1 MHVSL
6 VIKPSPLPLASNVQI
21 VDLMLILPESEQKQ
35 VSEAIAII
43 GRSDFPAQWPSL
55 LPSMLEKF
63 ALGDFHIINGV
74 LRTAHSLFRR
84 YRYEYACDEL
94 FTEIL
99 EVLGQFA
106 KPLTELFKT
115 TIDLL
120 AVSPCE
126 THVGGVQDPY
136 PSAENIPENIPQP
149 PSVAPSHTLDPHQ
162 QYAGDTATLSVLY
175 NSILLMCKVYRSL
188 TSQVG
193 LASCTVQMPP
203 TVPHSSGSVLVSQQ
217 DLADVWAEPA
227 NLNAWL
233 ERLHMLLVTPDNPAL
248 ASAVRCKETA
258 CLSRIL
264 CSSYSRHP
272 R

>member
-6 VIKPSPLPLASNVQI
+6 VIKPSPLPLASVQI

-126 THVGGVQDPY
+126 THVGGGCKT
-136 PSAENIPENIPQP
+136 
-149 PSVAPSHTLDPHQ
+149 HTLALKIFLKIFLNHRPWLLPTPLTRTSNTRATRPHCLCF
-162 QYAGDTATLSVLY
+162 T
-175 NSILLMCKVYRSL
+175 
-188 TSQVG
+188 
-193 LASCTVQMPP
+193 
-203 TVPHSSGSVLVSQQ
+203 
-217 DLADVWAEPA
+217 
-227 NLNAWL
+227 
-233 ERLHMLLVTPDNPAL
+233 TPF
-248 ASAVRCKETA
+248 C
-258 CLSRIL
+258 
-264 CSSYSRHP
+264 
-272 R
+272 